1 MSTQDELARTAERL
15 RDALSAAADVM
26 AECDA
31 TAVITPVPQRP
42 GRPRR
47 VRVWLI
53 PLAGAA
59 CVVAVI
65 AASVLLT
72 TNLARTS
79 SSASQ
84 LRTRSASQPA
94 NPGFSICEPLP
105 AAGPATA
112 LPRFYVTTNVAAR
125 QIQLQVRRTS
135 DCAITAVVPLPAGW
149 LLTGGISATAND
161 RTFFAAAFSAKSC
174 PVQAGA
180 GGIPLT
186 PHDTR
191 FFRFAVNDQGRAG
204 RLTVVGPPV
213 AGIVGPI
220 AVSPD
225 GSRIAFNAAN
235 TSFVGP
241 GKGCAGGVGS
251 GAAVSVIDLAT
262 GKIRTWQTLEMPP
275 APAGTS
281 VTPGAVSWMA
291 NGRTLAVSYV
301 WPTSESG
308 PQLSVAVAA
317 LDTTSGGGSLQ
328 AHSRVLWSQPQ
339 KCVFCV
345 QEALISPD
353 GRSLTA
359 TAIQHT
365 AQGYRGALLRIALPS
380 GRYRVLYE
388 SPAGTSSLL
397 TFTQDGSGQHV
408 ILVSGSQAGWIRA
421 GKLVLLGAPG
431 GALEFFPGITIAW

>member
-1 MSTQDELARTAERL
+1 MITQDELARTAERL
-15 RDALSAAADVM
+15 RDALTAAADVM
-26 AECDA
+26 AEGDA
-31 TAVITPVPQRP
+31 AAVITPVPQRP

-47 VRVWLI
+47 MRAWLI
-53 PLAGAA
+53 PLAAAA

-65 AASVLLT
+65 AVSVLLT

-84 LRTRSASQPA
+84 PA
-94 NPGFSICEPLP
+94 YPGFSICEPLP
-105 AAGPATA
+105 AAGPGTA
-112 LPRFYVTTNVAAR
+112 VPRFYVTTDVAAR

-135 DCAITAVVPLPAGW
+135 DCAITAVVPLPVGW
-149 LLTGGISATAND
+149 VLTGGISATADD

-180 GGIPLT
+180 GGISAA
-186 PHDTR
+186 HETR
-191 FFRFAVNDQGRAG
+191 FFRFAVNGQGRAG

-213 AGIVGPI
+213 AGLVGPI
-220 AVSPD
+220 AASPD

-235 TSFVGP
+235 TNYVGP
-241 GKGCAGGVGS
+241 GKACAGGIAE

-262 GKIRTWQTLEMPP
+262 GKIRTWQAMEMRP

-291 NGRTLAVSYV
+291 DGRTLAVSYV
-301 WPTSESG
+301 WPTSMSG

-328 AHSRVLWSQPQ
+328 AHSHVLWSQQ
-339 KCVFCV
+339 KCGFCV

-359 TAIQHT
+359 TAIQQT
-365 AQGYRGALLRIALPS
+365 AHGYRDAVLRIALPS

-388 SPAGTSSLL
+388 SPAGSNSDS

-408 ILVSGSQAGWIRA
+408 ILVSGSQVGWIRA
-421 GKLVLLGAPG
+421 GKLVLLRAPG

>member
-1 MSTQDELARTAERL
+1 MITQDELARTAERL
-15 RDALSAAADVM
+15 RDALTAAADVM

-31 TAVITPVPQRP
+31 AAVITPVPQRP

-53 PLAGAA
+53 PLAAAA

-84 LRTRSASQPA
+84 PA
-94 NPGFSICEPLP
+94 YPGFSICEPLP

-180 GGIPLT
+180 GGISFAA
-186 PHDTR
+186 HETR

-213 AGIVGPI
+213 SGIVGPI
-220 AVSPD
+220 AASPD
-225 GSRIAFNAAN
+225 GSRIAFNAADGN
-235 TSFVGP
+235 FVGP
-241 GKGCAGGVGS
+241 GKGCAGGEAS
-251 GAAVSVIDLAT
+251 GAAISVIDLAT

-275 APAGTS
+275 APAGTG
-281 VTPGAVSWMA
+281 VTPHEVSWMA
-291 NGRTLAVSYV
+291 DGRTLAVSYV
-301 WPTSESG
+301 WPTSAVRPAAIHGSG
-308 PQLSVAVAA
+308 RTRHDQRRRFAA
-317 LDTTSGGGSLQ
+317 G
-328 AHSRVLWSQPQ
+328 AQPR
-339 KCVFCV
+339 
-345 QEALISPD
+345 ALEPAAEV
-353 GRSLTA
+353 R
-359 TAIQHT
+359 
-365 AQGYRGALLRIALPS
+365 LLRA
-380 GRYRVLYE
+380 
-388 SPAGTSSLL
+388 
-397 TFTQDGSGQHV
+397 
-408 ILVSGSQAGWIRA
+408 
-421 GKLVLLGAPG
+421 G
-431 GALEFFPGITIAW
+431 GADQPRREEPHGDRDPADRAWLPQCAAADRAPVGAIPCPL

>member
-1 MSTQDELARTAERL
+1 MITQDELARTAERL
-15 RDALSAAADVM
+15 RDALTAAADVM
-26 AECDA
+26 AELDA
-31 TAVITPVPQRP
+31 AEAVTPVPQRP
-42 GRPRR
+42 GTSRR
-47 VRVWLI
+47 ARAWLI
-53 PLAGAA
+53 PLAAAA

-72 TNLARTS
+72 RNLARPS

-84 LRTRSASQPA
+84 PA
-94 NPGFSICEPLP
+94 YPGSSVCEPLP
-105 AAGPATA
+105 AAGPGTA
-112 LPRFYVTTNVAAR
+112 VPRFYVTTDVAAR

-149 LLTGGISATAND
+149 LLTGGISATAGD

-180 GGIPLT
+180 GGISVAA
-186 PHDTR
+186 HETR

-213 AGIVGPI
+213 AGLVGPI

-225 GSRIAFNAAN
+225 GSRIAFNASN

-241 GKGCAGGVGS
+241 GKACASGQAEGG
-251 GAAVSVIDLAT
+251 AVIRVIDLAT
-262 GKIRTWQTLEMPP
+262 GKIRTWQAMGMPP
-275 APAGTS
+275 APAGTG

-301 WPTSESG
+301 WPTSASG
-308 PQLSVAVAA
+308 PQESVAVAA

-328 AHSRVLWSQPQ
+328 AHSHVLWSQPQ
-339 KCVFCV
+339 NCVFCV

-353 GRSLTA
+353 GKSLTA
-359 TAIQHT
+359 TATQQT
-365 AQGYRGALLRIALPS
+365 AHGYRGALLRIALPS
-380 GRYRVLYE
+380 GRYQVLYE
-388 SPAGTSSLL
+388 SPAGTNGLPTL
-397 TFTQDGSGQHV
+397 TQDGTGQHV
-408 ILVSGSQAGWIRA
+408 ILVSGSEVGWIRA
-421 GKLVLLGAPG
+421 GKLVLLQAPG
-431 GALEFFPGITIAW
+431 SALEFFPGITIAW